1 MSNIRIA
8 LTNLGKY
15 NEGELTYKWVEL
27 PYTDEELTKALE
39 AIGID
44 GENYEEYFISD
55 YEAPFH
61 IDEYENLEELN
72 YKAMEYDVLDEQE
85 KEVLALYMEE
95 VNNDFDDALQ
105 VTICGDYIV
114 HANCD
119 DMEDVAH
126 AYVHN
131 HGIYDLDAMGDL
143 ARYIDYDKFGRDLA
157 IEGTFAFNSTG
168 DCYEFIV

>member
-27 PYTDEELTKALE
+27 PYTDEELTEALE

-44 GENYEEYFISD
+44 GEEYEEYFITD
-55 YEAPFH
+55 YEAPFN
-61 IDEYENLEELN
+61 IGEYENLEELN
-72 YKAMEYDVLDEQE
+72 DKAMEYDVLDEQE

-95 VNNDFDDALQ
+95 VNDDFDDALQ
-105 VTICGDYIV
+105 VTTCGDYIV

-119 DMEDVAH
+119 DMTDVAH
-126 AYVHN
+126 AYVHDY
-131 HGIYDLDAMGDL
+131 GVYDLDVMGNL
-143 ARYIDYDKFGRDLA
+143 AIYIDYEMFGRDLA
-157 IEGTFAFNSTG
+157 IGGNFVFNSTG
-168 DCYEFIV
+168 DCYEFIG

>member
-1 MSNIRIA
+1 LWRKFKGYKRKGDDNMSNIRIA

-27 PYTDEELTKALE
+27 PYTDEEFQETLE

-61 IDEYENLEELN
+61 IDEYENLEKLN
-72 YKAMEYDVLDEQE
+72 DKAMEYDVLDEQE

-105 VTICGDYIV
+105 VT
-114 HANCD
+114 
-119 DMEDVAH
+119 
-126 AYVHN
+126 
-131 HGIYDLDAMGDL
+131 
-143 ARYIDYDKFGRDLA
+143 
-157 IEGTFAFNSTG
+157 
-168 DCYEFIV
+168 